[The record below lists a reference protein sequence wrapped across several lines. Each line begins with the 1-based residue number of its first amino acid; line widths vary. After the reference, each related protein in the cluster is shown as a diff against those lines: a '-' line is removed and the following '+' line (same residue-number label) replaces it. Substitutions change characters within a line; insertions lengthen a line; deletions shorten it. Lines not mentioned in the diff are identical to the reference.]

1 MYVLVLTSMKGHE
14 LTIQNQQ
21 SLDHPRRAIKG
32 IQYYTDVLSYIHAL
46 VITCMHGCVGLCNC
60 TYVSTYM
67 WPPCLT

>member
-1 MYVLVLTSMKGHE
+1 MCVLVLTSMKGHE

-32 IQYYTDVLSYIHAL
+32 IQYYTDVHAL
-46 VITCMHGCVGLCNC
+46 VVTCMRGCVRLCNC